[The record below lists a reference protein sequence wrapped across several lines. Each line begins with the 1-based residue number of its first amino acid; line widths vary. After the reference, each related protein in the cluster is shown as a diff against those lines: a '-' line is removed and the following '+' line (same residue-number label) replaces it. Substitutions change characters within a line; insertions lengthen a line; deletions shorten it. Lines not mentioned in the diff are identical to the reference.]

1 SSPLKRMYEVQN
13 NFEKLVVTSYSKAI
27 KIKYICVNNILI
39 NMMESNLEKKEKK
52 QQFQYMLYLNIF
64 LHF

>member
-1 SSPLKRMYEVQN
+1 MYEVQN

-39 NMMESNLEKKEKK
+39 NMMESNLEKKKK
-52 QQFQYMLYLNIF
+52 SNSFNICF
-64 LHF
+64 T